1 MAFPYISKYQQQDLT
16 LAALTLNTPTLIET
30 VASDDIVVPELCLE
44 SDTKETLNARLRA
57 VYLASRSV
65 ATSTTRVA
73 TDPPPAAAQLL
84 SRQQP
89 SPSSTPELK
98 SRGSKKKSVTTA
110 PSLTFPRKIMEILAN
125 EDPNIVGWLP
135 SGMCF
140 ILLDNDAFAQQIL
153 PKYFRHTKITSFQRQ
168 LNLYGFRRIAKGP
181 EAGAYRH
188 ELFRKDLPDLCL
200 QMKRLKQPEPCSTI
214 TTTRRPRS
222 ESAEEQTEEEQRQ
235 DKNRNNTA
243 VHEYSSN
250 WNGANT
256 PLSSYS
262 QHQQKQQHLY
272 TAPTGLSILMADSTA
287 TKTHNPKAANPE
299 SFTTCYSSL
308 RTPPL
313 MSVPEYTNNILFVGK
328 ANNKSNYDAMSPRSE
343 EEQEKH
349 SSALAAA
356 GLIADSVLRSTRS
369 LQATI
374 PTLFNSSGSLCQ
386 LWNSSTTTATTVAP
400 SLMID
405 RCDSHPARKKT
416 VSTTN
421 LYMSHSFSSLPMPTT
436 ENDEVL
442 FFGDEEDMDFDFVTM
457 FHPKNERNDDMLRA
471 VHSRSSANK

>member
-16 LAALTLNTPTLIET
+16 LAAFTLNTPTLIET

-135 SGMCF
+135 SDMCF
-140 ILLDNDAFAQQIL
+140 IILDDDAFVQEIL
-153 PKYFRHTKITSFQRQ
+153 PKYFQHTKITSFQRQ

-250 WNGANT
+250 LNGANT

-287 TKTHNPKAANPE
+287 TKTHTPKAANPE

-313 MSVPEYTNNILFVGK
+313 MSVPEYTNNIL
-328 ANNKSNYDAMSPRSE
+328 
-343 EEQEKH
+343 
-349 SSALAAA
+349 
-356 GLIADSVLRSTRS
+356 
-369 LQATI
+369 
-374 PTLFNSSGSLCQ
+374 LFNSSGSLCQ
-386 LWNSSTTTATTVAP
+386 LWNSSTTTTTTTTAVAP